1 MLFFFSSRRRHTR
14 CALVTGV
21 QTCALPISPLAPV
34 ACAHAVLPS
43 ITASTKLT
51 DATALSHCLIENSP
65 RVLQVPTVRQ
75 GFVPPTG
82 SAARSVPTRRE
93 PSRQPDR
100 KSVVEGKSVSV
111 RVDLGGRR
119 IIKKKKKE
127 KHTNKQKPNK
137 Q

>member
-1 MLFFFSSRRRHTR
+1 MRISDWSSDVCSSDLPPSAGS
-14 CALVTGV
+14 CAAAFDA
-21 QTCALPISPLAPV
+21 ALLAAPLAPV

-93 PSRQPDR
+93 PS
-100 KSVVEGKSVSV
+100 KI
-111 RVDLGGRR
+111 GRAAGR
-119 IIKKKKKE
+119 E
-127 KHTNKQKPNK
+127 RRWQDG
-137 Q
+137 